1 MLIDIHGHPP
11 RGHDQ
16 SQEDAYFAA
25 LARWDSRLLV
35 SHLGPRGRGYLAEP
49 SFEELSQGNDDC
61 AAFVRSHPDILGG
74 YCYVNP
80 SRPEEALAEMEKRL
94 LGQADAFVALKLWVA
109 VRCSDPRLD
118 RLMEFCAAHDV
129 PVLQHT
135 WMKVGPSGPGS
146 GNLPGESTPL
156 DLLALARRHPR
167 VKFFGGHIGGDWE
180 WGVAALKQA
189 DNVWLDVAGGEATTA
204 YAEIALKAV
213 GAGRI
218 VYGTDVAGRSVPS
231 QLAKI
236 MCLDV
241 PATDTDRMLWKNAA
255 EVLGERLPAAWQR
268 SGEVRPAVHP
278 EPPAPSVR
286 PEPVEG
292 HGAHWSLSL
301 RTRPDPVDARLI
313 DTNAFLGDWPTRR
326 IHGSPPRSQSELVTH
341 RLGLMDRHNIARA
354 VVSPLDAVLLKDV
367 DVANRELSDLLAD
380 QPRLLP
386 AYVLNPTW
394 PTREEQLD
402 RALSQYTR
410 PAAIRLLPGYH
421 SYKLDDETLSPFFTR
436 LAERDVPVILTL
448 QLEDSRMHHPAMR
461 VPDVATDDVAG
472 AIERFPRCRWLVANA
487 IGAQIQA
494 IAKRLPETAPVW
506 FDVARVQG
514 PIDALRT
521 LAAAPGVGT
530 RRLVF
535 GTNLPLLVPESPI
548 MELADARFS
557 PDDAAAIARANAETL
572 FGPAAA

>member
-1 MLIDIHGHPP
+1 MLIDVHGHPP
-11 RGHDQ
+11 RAD
-16 SQEDAYFAA
+16 EDAYFAA

-49 SFEELSQGNDDC
+49 TFEELSQGNDHC
-61 AAFVRSHPDILGG
+61 AAFVRAHPDILAGH
-74 YCYVNP
+74 CYVNP
-80 SRPEEALAEMEKRL
+80 SRPEEALAELERRL

-118 RLMEFCAAHDV
+118 PLMEFCAAHDV

-135 WMKVGPSGPGS
+135 WMKVGPTGPGS

-204 YAEIALKAV
+204 YAAIALKAV

-218 VYGTDVAGRSVPS
+218 VYGTDVSGRSVPS

-241 PATDTDRMLWKNAA
+241 PAADLDRMLWKNAA
-255 EVLGERLPAAWQR
+255 EVLGDKLPAAWGR
-268 SGEVRPAVHP
+268 PGPSAKSSGPFNLV
-278 EPPAPSVR
+278 
-286 PEPVEG
+286 
-292 HGAHWSLSL
+292 
-301 RTRPDPVDARLI
+301 TRPDPVTVPLI

-326 IHGSPPRSQSELVTH
+326 IHGSPPPSLERLVSQ
-341 RLGLMDRHNIARA
+341 RLAEMDHYGIETAI
-354 VVSPLDAVLLKDV
+354 VSPLDAVLLKDT
-367 DVANRELSDLLAD
+367 DVANRELSDLLTT

-386 AYVLNPTW
+386 AFVLNPTW
-394 PTREEQLD
+394 PTWQEQLE
-402 RALSQYTR
+402 RALTQYTR
-410 PAAIRLLPGYH
+410 PAAIRLLPGH
-421 SYKLDDETLSPFFTR
+421 HTYKLDDLALNPFFKR
-436 LAERDVPVILTL
+436 LAEQKVTVIVTL

-461 VPDVATDDVAG
+461 VPDVANEDVVG
-472 AIERFPRCRWLVANA
+472 DIELFPGCRWLISNG
-487 IGAQIQA
+487 IGAQIQS
-494 IAKRLPETAPVW
+494 IAKRLPAAAPVW

-514 PIDALRT
+514 PVDALRT
-521 LAAAPGVGT
+521 LAAAPGVGLK
-530 RRLVF
+530 RLVF
-535 GTNLPLLVPESPI
+535 GTNLPFLVPESPL
-548 MELADARFS
+548 MELADARYS
-557 PDDAAAIARANAETL
+557 DDEAHAIARGNAAEL
-572 FGPAAA
+572 FSLSNA